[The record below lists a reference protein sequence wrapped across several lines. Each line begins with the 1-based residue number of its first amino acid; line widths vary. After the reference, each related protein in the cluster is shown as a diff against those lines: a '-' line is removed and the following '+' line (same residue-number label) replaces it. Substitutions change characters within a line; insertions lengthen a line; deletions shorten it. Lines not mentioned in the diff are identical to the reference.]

1 MSQITIVD
9 LAEKLGLSKST
20 VSRAFRDSSDISS
33 KTKERI
39 LAKAEELGFSPN
51 LYASSLRGNRSQTIA
66 IIIPEFGNKF
76 FSQAIKGIELVA
88 RSKKY
93 HTLIYVTD
101 NSVQNEASIV
111 RSLVNGR
118 VDGVLISASGEG
130 KDHSHLQT
138 LLDHGIPTV
147 FFDRSYDDFQG
158 HFVTGN
164 DFESSRL
171 ATQHLIDNG
180 CKNIAYLVINQ
191 NVSIGK
197 IRMDGYRKALEDNDL
212 PFDERLILDTEN
224 DEIKNRAAIQR
235 LLKQHKPDG
244 IFASVE
250 RLAISTIRVAGQE
263 GIQIPQDLKLICFSC
278 LDIADLLNPS
288 LSVVKQPAFA
298 MGKEAANFLFQ
309 TLDKPSENL
318 GQPNTTFLESSLI
331 FQASSQLI

>member
-130 KDHSHLQT
+130 KDHSHLQA
-138 LLDHGIPTV
+138 LVDHGIPTV

-318 GQPNTTFLESSLI
+318 GQPNTTFLESNLI

>member
-130 KDHSHLQT
+130 KDHSHLQA
-138 LLDHGIPTV
+138 LVDHGIPTV

>member
-9 LAEKLGLSKST
+9 LAATLGLSKST
-20 VSRAFRDSSDISS
+20 VSRAFRDSSDISP

-39 LAKAEELGFSPN
+39 LSKAEELGFSPN

-66 IIIPEFGNKF
+66 IIIPEIGNKF

-101 NSVQNEASIV
+101 SNVQNEASIV
-111 RSLVNGR
+111 RSLINGR

-130 KDHSHLQT
+130 KDHSHLQA
-138 LLDHGIPTV
+138 LVDHNIPVV
-147 FFDRSYDDFQG
+147 FFDRSYDDFEG

-164 DFESSRL
+164 DFESSKR
-171 ATQHLIDNG
+171 ATQHLIENG
-180 CKNIAYLVINQ
+180 AKRIAYLVINQ
-191 NVSIGK
+191 KVSIGK
-197 IRMDGYRKALEDNDL
+197 LRMEGYKEALKENGITVR
-212 PFDERLILDTEN
+212 EELILDTEN
-224 DEIKNRAAIQR
+224 DEVVNRAAIR
-235 LLKQHKPDG
+235 ELLQKYKPDG

-250 RLAISTIRVAGQE
+250 RLAISTIRVATEE
-263 GIQIPQDLKLICFSC
+263 GLRIPEDLKLICFSC
-278 LDIADLLNPS
+278 LDIADLLNPA

-309 TLDKPSENL
+309 TLKKPAE
-318 GQPNTTFLESSLI
+318 GQQPKAMLLESSLI
-331 FQASSQLI
+331 FQESSRKS

>member
-138 LLDHGIPTV
+138 LVDHSIPTV

-224 DEIKNRAAIQR
+224 DEIKNKAAIRQ

-263 GIQIPQDLKLICFSC
+263 GLQIPRDLKLICFSC
-278 LDIADLLNPS
+278 LDIADLLHPS

-309 TLDKPSENL
+309 ALDKPNDNRE
-318 GQPNTTFLESSLI
+318 QPNTTFLESSLI
-331 FQASSQLI
+331 FQESSRLI